1 MFSGI
6 KEHYKAQITH
16 SFTQLRKN
24 MQFVPVVETQNKN
37 IQIQIIFL
45 SMRQT
50 LFFFYFSA
58 IYETFKTIL
67 NSWAECFIGRFT
79 LNLIIPRINGNA
91 V

>member
-1 MFSGI
+1 MLFIMFSGI

-50 LFFFYFSA
+50 LFFSILVQFTKLLRLFLTAGRSA
-58 IYETFKTIL
+58 L
-67 NSWAECFIGRFT
+67 SVDS
-79 LNLIIPRINGNA
+79 L
-91 V
+91 